1 MYLFFFIKIFYIIII
16 FYNIE
21 KVNNYKSSCILLIKN
36 NKLIRIPS
44 FGHPKNYSANINNNV
59 HKLLCTENKKQ
70 GKNRKTKKKNIYI
83 YKINKKCGD
92 LKCELINKTCLTFVP
107 ASKKIINNML
117 FNKHN
122 NDNNKNKTGHLKDY
136 KIYNVME
143 KKHFYNQHD
152 SYDELNS
159 SEIYLIRKQIL
170 NSHKNK
176 LKHIF
181 EKHITNKICNHNINK
196 YNSFTYIY
204 SMNKIHKQ
212 LDRLYNIYEKWN
224 VINKQNKSTQGN
236 RIKKL
241 PKLFGIPIVIKDNI
255 ITKGIPT
262 KAGSQILLKYIPTY
276 DSTVVKKLKKC
287 GAVIIGKTHMDEFA
301 MGSCTNKS
309 KNPFNETILSC
320 GGSSGGSASCVGS
333 RIFNCSINT
342 DTGGSIRTPAAL
354 CGCIGFKPSYG
365 RISRYGIIP
374 YNEETDVVGFIV
386 NNVFDCSILLDALC
400 GKDDRDIT
408 TINIEEMVENKMEYG
423 KEDQNEDDDNIRNN
437 IKCDEHKIK
446 NNIKCDEHKKDDD
459 NIRNNIICDD
469 HKKDDDNIRN
479 NVKCNDHKKD
489 DDNIRNNVKYDDNIR
504 NNVKCNDHKKDDDN
518 IRNNVKCSDHKC
530 GKRKIKFFSLL
541 KKYYYSNTFQSST
554 PLNNITFGYINENN
568 LKEYFVDDIINKN
581 YIYVIEGMKKLGS
594 SFKQIELPNL
604 IDYCYLYYL
613 YSMTIAN
620 SNLSRIN
627 GINYNMHNINKE
639 SNFIKNVRSNLID
652 DHVLSRI
659 ISGSIISSYFQ
670 NKKNDITY
678 IFYIMK
684 EHLIYTLKEIFKKGV
699 NYILLPSLPR
709 SNNLKDN
716 DHNNTNYSNEHL
728 LKKNITYEHK
738 ISTNDLDNYR
748 DNIIINN
755 TTHGYNKYMKEIF
768 SVISSISGF
777 PSMVIPVGTF
787 TKEFNEPLSFQII
800 GDNLNELGLLKVAL
814 AYKQHMQVN
823 KKLHENLKMHQKGR

>member
-21 KVNNYKSSCILLIKN
+21 KVNNYKSSCNLLIKN
-36 NKLIRIPS
+36 NKLIRKSS
-44 FGHPKNYSANINNNV
+44 FHHPKKCSSNINNNV

-83 YKINKKCGD
+83 YKKKNKKCRD
-92 LKCELINKTCLTFVP
+92 IKWELIKKTCLTFIP
-107 ASKKIINNML
+107 ASKINNNML

-122 NDNNKNKTGHLKDY
+122 DNNKKKTDHLKDN
-136 KIYNVME
+136 KIYNVIE
-143 KKHFYNQHD
+143 KKYFYNQHD

-159 SEIYLIRKQIL
+159 SEIYQIRKQIL

-212 LDRLYNIYEKWN
+212 IDRLYNIYAKWN
-224 VINKQNKSTQGN
+224 AINKQNKSTQKN

-241 PKLFGIPIVIKDNI
+241 PKLFGIPIVLKDNI

-262 KAGSQILLKYIPTY
+262 KAGSKILLKYIPTY
-276 DSTVVKKLKKC
+276 DSTVVKKLKKY

-320 GGSSGGSASCVGS
+320 GGSSGGSATCVGS

-408 TINIEEMVENKMEYG
+408 TIHIEDMAENEMEYG
-423 KEDQNEDDDNIRNN
+423 KEDHKKDDDNIRNN
-437 IKCDEHKIK
+437 IKCDDQ
-446 NNIKCDEHKKDDD
+446 NKDDD
-459 NIRNNIICDD
+459 NIRNNIKCDD
-469 HKKDDDNIRN
+469 NIKNNIKCDDNIRN
-479 NVKCNDHKKD
+479 NIKCDDQNKD
-489 DDNIRNNVKYDDNIR
+489 DDNIKNNIKCDDNIRNNI
-504 NNVKCNDHKKDDDN
+504 KCD
-518 IRNNVKCSDHKC
+518 DHKC
-530 GKRKIKFFSLL
+530 GKGKMKFFSLL

-554 PLNNITFGYINENN
+554 PLKNITFGYINENN
-568 LKEYFVDDIINKN
+568 LKEYFVDNIINKN
-581 YIYVIEGMKKLGS
+581 YIYVIESMKKLGS

-684 EHLIYTLKEIFKKGV
+684 QYLIYTLKEIFKKGV

-728 LKKNITYEHK
+728 LKKNIIYEHK
-738 ISTNDLDNYR
+738 ISTNDIDNYK

-787 TKEFNEPLSFQII
+787 TKKFNEPLSFQII

-823 KKLHENLKMHQKGR
+823 KKLYENLKIHQKGR

>member
-1 MYLFFFIKIFYIIII
+1 
-16 FYNIE
+16 
-21 KVNNYKSSCILLIKN
+21 
-36 NKLIRIPS
+36 
-44 FGHPKNYSANINNNV
+44 
-59 HKLLCTENKKQ
+59 
-70 GKNRKTKKKNIYI
+70 
-83 YKINKKCGD
+83 
-92 LKCELINKTCLTFVP
+92 
-107 ASKKIINNML
+107 
-117 FNKHN
+117 
-122 NDNNKNKTGHLKDY
+122 
-136 KIYNVME
+136 
-143 KKHFYNQHD
+143 
-152 SYDELNS
+152 
-159 SEIYLIRKQIL
+159 
-170 NSHKNK
+170 
-176 LKHIF
+176 
-181 EKHITNKICNHNINK
+181 
-196 YNSFTYIY
+196 
-204 SMNKIHKQ
+204 MNKIHKQ

-459 NIRNNIICDD
+459 NIRNNIICD
-469 HKKDDDNIRN
+469 
-479 NVKCNDHKKD
+479 
-489 DDNIRNNVKYDDNIR
+489 
-504 NNVKCNDHKKDDDN
+504 DHKKDDDN